1 MFTHTSPYERV
12 TAWTDVLMGLLAGF
26 IAFQLPQIPGFKFTV
41 WAWAFALLTLS
52 SFLGATAHGYE
63 MARKTNDR
71 LWMPI
76 NLSLGLVLGLF
87 VVGAL
92 FDLSGEAIARMVL
105 PIMLVIGF
113 GFFLVTVWKPGT
125 FMTFI
130 AYEAVAM
137 LFALGV
143 YVYLLFT
150 SSLAGAGWMVT
161 GVMVTIIAA
170 AVQATGKAGKGIF
183 WYFDNNGI
191 FHLIQMAG
199 MVLLWMGL
207 KP

>member
-1 MFTHTSPYERV
+1 MLIHHSPFERV
-12 TAWTDVLMGLLAGF
+12 TAVTDIFMGLLAAYAA
-26 IAFQLPQIPGFKFTV
+26 IQLAQLSGFKSDV
-41 WAWAFALLTLS
+41 WAWTFGLLAFS
-52 SFLGATAHGYE
+52 SFLGAIAHGFE
-63 MARKTNDR
+63 MNPKVNDR
-71 LWMPI
+71 IWMPI

-92 FDLSGEAIARMVL
+92 FDLSGAALARKSL
-105 PIMLVIGF
+105 PVMLVIGF

-150 SSLAGAGWMVT
+150 STLP
-161 GVMVTIIAA
+161 GVEGCDVH
-170 AVQATGKAGKGIF
+170 
-183 WYFDNNGI
+183 N
-191 FHLIQMAG
+191 
-199 MVLLWMGL
+199 
-207 KP
+207 